1 MTKIH
6 RNGVAPFRF
15 STPFPGILSTQSGR
29 ESKKKVIRDSL
40 FIGSREKSLFLL
52 LQGRYN
58 KKRGRKEGKMIKRKA
73 WICVIAIFGIFMI
86 FANMSGQK
94 IKVKKEDGI
103 KVVYNPLNP
112 VKSRRSS
119 FNMILKEDLVIGT
132 DEENKDYHFEIIS
145 DIKADDEG
153 NIYVVDEQA
162 HSIMVF
168 NKDGNC
174 LKTIG
179 RKGQGPGEFIYPT
192 EITIIEDK
200 IVVYSGNRI
209 SYFTLEGNFINSKQI
224 LMFGRIVV
232 DSKGN
237 ILSQWPGPPGKEFFK
252 LFLRKFN
259 SEGKL
264 IHQIAES
271 TEKVPSPNEKRDA
284 FPKTILFTVR
294 KDDAVVWAATD
305 QYELNIVDG
314 NGKVFL
320 KIKKEF
326 NPVELTEEIKQRVI
340 AYRGRTEDQYSFPK
354 NLPPI
359 RYIYA
364 DDNNRI
370 FVCTYESQGEDKY
383 LYDVFDEDGRY
394 VEKVAM
400 RGLPMFFK
408 NGYLYCRGEDE
419 NNLHQVIRYLIEIE

>member
-29 ESKKKVIRDSL
+29 ESKKKIIRDSL

-237 ILSQWPGPPGKEFFK
+237 ILSQWPALRGKS
-252 LFLRKFN
+252 FLNYF
-259 SEGKL
+259 
-264 IHQIAES
+264 
-271 TEKVPSPNEKRDA
+271 
-284 FPKTILFTVR
+284 
-294 KDDAVVWAATD
+294 
-305 QYELNIVDG
+305 
-314 NGKVFL
+314 
-320 KIKKEF
+320 
-326 NPVELTEEIKQRVI
+326 
-340 AYRGRTEDQYSFPK
+340 
-354 NLPPI
+354 
-359 RYIYA
+359 
-364 DDNNRI
+364 
-370 FVCTYESQGEDKY
+370 
-383 LYDVFDEDGRY
+383 
-394 VEKVAM
+394 
-400 RGLPMFFK
+400 
-408 NGYLYCRGEDE
+408 
-419 NNLHQVIRYLIEIE
+419 

>member
-1 MTKIH
+1 
-6 RNGVAPFRF
+6 
-15 STPFPGILSTQSGR
+15 
-29 ESKKKVIRDSL
+29 
-40 FIGSREKSLFLL
+40 
-52 LQGRYN
+52 
-58 KKRGRKEGKMIKRKA
+58 MIKRKA

-294 KDDAVVWAATD
+294 KDDAVVWAARD
-305 QYELNIVDG
+305 QYELNVVDG
-314 NGKVFL
+314 SGKVFL
-320 KIKKEF
+320 KIKKESNTEHDLIF
-326 NPVELTEEIKQRVI
+326 NVGEKIVDLSFQANYIFKDLKGGNRFLPSVFGININNDKVLVWTSNQDKDFNYIIDIYDLNFNYIGSGSYYNFLPRNMLTTMNNKFYVPNIAPDNLEINEKIGRLSLFNIPYKLHTYEIKL
-340 AYRGRTEDQYSFPK
+340 
-354 NLPPI
+354 N
-359 RYIYA
+359 
-364 DDNNRI
+364 
-370 FVCTYESQGEDKY
+370 
-383 LYDVFDEDGRY
+383 
-394 VEKVAM
+394 
-400 RGLPMFFK
+400 
-408 NGYLYCRGEDE
+408 
-419 NNLHQVIRYLIEIE
+419 